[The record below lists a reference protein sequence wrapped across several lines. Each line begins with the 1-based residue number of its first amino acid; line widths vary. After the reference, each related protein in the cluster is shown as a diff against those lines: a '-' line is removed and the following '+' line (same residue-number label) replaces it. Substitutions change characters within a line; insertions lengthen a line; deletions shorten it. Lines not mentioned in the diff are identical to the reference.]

1 MNSRRCKR
9 SGSAED
15 ALLSFVE
22 VKEEPNEQLFDYND
36 LLQQAEVVGKSSES
50 VNKNVSESRTKMPEN
65 KESKT
70 HYKRSRATQVN
81 SEDIDMLNVR
91 RSDILNTHAEN
102 KPIKAIGTESI
113 IPQCRFCLR
122 RVSRENLKIILRK
135 QSTKALAA
143 FQIRVFHHDAYPL
156 ACSNCLN
163 MIDIILDYRSAVTK
177 ARNLLLD
184 KRMHLENDGWDDP
197 ANIECFNQCKSAV
210 EQHRMQIDAI
220 YDEHMAREERRNTQ
234 ILEPK
239 PEFSVE
245 NHETPGQSDNINDIQ
260 NAPTQNTIN
269 DDLTVELALESGI
282 MEVENVLKAHVADSS
297 LDSGNLIDA
306 GEVFEL
312 SAENPKTTAPDIN
325 PSVNENDVSHHKRR
339 KVKEIKVYYSS
350 ESDQNVEDEDYN
362 PAESNSSEN
371 DDDDVDY
378 TPAPLTSKQKTF
390 VKSETEQET
399 SEISEPKKRKYRKRS
414 KESRQSKMR
423 TKEKKPRKPRKP
435 RESVLNRPPDYKPPS
450 IQPVLCDLCGESVR
464 PETIEGH
471 RNRHLGI
478 KPYNC
483 PIEGCDWTF
492 HGRANL
498 SNHLRRMHPE
508 NGVQALKCDV
518 CGKFIRGKPGI
529 LNEHKKLHFLKE
541 KSYVCPVC
549 GKGFTLNRY
558 LRQHSVIHTGLFP
571 YECSYCGKKF
581 NNKWSMKTH
590 EKNMHE
596 KKNQG
601 STSYDPAMDAE
612 QTDQAYV
619 E

>member
-9 SGSAED
+9 SGSPENV
-15 ALLSFVE
+15 LVSFVE
-22 VKEEPNEQLFDYND
+22 VKEEPDEQAYECSASM
-36 LLQQAEVVGKSSES
+36 QAGDARRSSRV
-50 VNKNVSESRTKMPEN
+50 VNKCAGDLQAKMPEN
-65 KESKT
+65 KETKT
-70 HYKRSRATQVN
+70 HYRRSRATQVN
-81 SEDIDMLNVR
+81 SEDIDMINVKKF
-91 RSDILNTHAEN
+91 DALNTNAEN
-102 KPIKAIGTESI
+102 KPIRAIGTESV

-135 QSTKALAA
+135 HSTKALAA

-156 ACSNCLN
+156 ACVNCLN
-163 MIDIILDYRSAVTK
+163 MIDIIFDYKSAVTK
-177 ARNLLLD
+177 ARKLLLN
-184 KRMHLENDGWDDP
+184 KRMYLENNGWDDSV
-197 ANIECFNQCKSAV
+197 NIESFNQCKSAI
-210 EQHRMQIDAI
+210 EQHRMQIEAI
-220 YDEHMAREERRNTQ
+220 YDEHMVRDERRNTQ

-239 PEFSVE
+239 MELSIEDSAAPDIR
-245 NHETPGQSDNINDIQ
+245 NETIHAQ
-260 NAPTQNTIN
+260 NASTANLVH
-269 DDLTVELALESGI
+269 DESAAVELVLESDIGD
-282 MEVENVLKAHVADSS
+282 VESVLKTVVEDVSV
-297 LDSGNLIDA
+297 DSGNIINA
-306 GEVFEL
+306 GDGFEL
-312 SAENPKTTAPDIN
+312 PADNSEATPPNIE
-325 PSVNENDVSHHKRR
+325 SLENENGVPSRRRR
-339 KVKEIKVYYSS
+339 KVKEKKVYYSS
-350 ESDQNVEDEDYN
+350 ESEQNIEDDDYN
-362 PAESNSSEN
+362 PGDANSSDN
-371 DDDDVDY
+371 DDDDLDY
-378 TPAPLTSKQKTF
+378 IPVSLALELKEI
-390 VKSETEQET
+390 VKSE
-399 SEISEPKKRKYRKRS
+399 SEVEVPVVSEPTKRKYKKRS
-414 KESRQSKMR
+414 DVPRKPRAKEQY
-423 TKEKKPRKPRKP
+423 PRKPRKP
-435 RESVLNRPPDYKPPS
+435 RESALNRPPDYKPPS

-483 PIEGCDWTF
+483 PVEGCDWTF

-508 NGVQALKCDV
+508 KGVQSLKCDI

-571 YECSYCGKKF
+571 YECGYCGKKF

-596 KKNQG
+596 KKNQIP
-601 STSYDPAMDAE
+601 TSYDSAMETE
-612 QTDQAYV
+612 QAGQAYM